1 MLKNENIFKSRI
13 GIWVLNFNGQWM
25 ITLDQLPEG
34 YDDFHSVEKNVMR
47 KVPKQDQ
54 TRIEFDS
61 ESSQFVA
68 YAPSRESALKLATHM
83 EKLLSV

>member
-1 MLKNENIFKSRI
+1 MSKNENIFKSQI

-25 ITLDQLPEG
+25 VTLDELPKGHE
-34 YDDFHSVEKNVMR
+34 DFHSVESQVMR
-47 KVPKQDQ
+47 SLPKQDQ
-54 TRIEFDS
+54 TRIEYDS

-83 EKLLSV
+83 EKLLTK